1 MSQTG
6 AQIVTGLI
14 PSEPII
20 SNNNAESYVSADPA
34 CGLLGHFIWDF
45 WGALIGLVTFVSL
58 DARLIFQTSQSIQG
72 GRLINYQVAHT
83 WEINLV
89 QDIVLCIFSPIIGT
103 REIESGLAILPF

>member
-72 GRLINYQVAHT
+72 GRLINYQVARHLRDQFGPGHR
-83 WEINLV
+83 LV
-89 QDIVLCIFSPIIGT
+89 HIQSNYRDTGD
-103 REIESGLAILPF
+103 